1 MAKELPFFKFE
12 PNAWENGNIQ
22 MLSRE
27 CKGLFIDICSMYWS
41 RLGDLPA
48 KLVIQKLCAGNAT
61 ALNPLCDENI
71 IEVIDGNIYIQF
83 LTIQLQEFET
93 TSSKNSEN
101 ARLGWEKRR
110 KQKASSDRNA
120 TASKSQSE
128 TKAIREEKI
137 REEEIRED
145 FLLKKETKDLKGENQ
160 NSDKNPEPKASK
172 KVAQKKVSID
182 DLEMPPEFVPI
193 WEEWRQYRRDRKFKN
208 YAAPKYEQIAVN
220 KFLEMADN
228 NPETARQ
235 IIQQTFAHNY
245 QGLFPLKNTNNGTNQ
260 FTNNRTAGNTA
271 GSGTSGS
278 AHVSGKTSFNQ
289 IFARKLKASG
299 NSESGNITIDAE
311 VVE

>member
-41 RLGDLPA
+41 RLGDLPL
-48 KLVIQKLCAGNAT
+48 KLVVQKLCAGNAT

-101 ARLGWEKRR
+101 AKLGWEKRR
-110 KQKASSDRNA
+110 KQKDLSERNA

-128 TKAIREEKI
+128 TEAIREEKR

-145 FLLKKETKDLKGENQ
+145 FLLEKETKDLKGENQ
-160 NSDKNPEPKASK
+160 DLDKTPQASK
-172 KVAQKKVSID
+172 KVAQKKVSMHE
-182 DLEMPPEFVPI
+182 LEMPPEFHPI
-193 WEEWRQYRRDRKFKN
+193 WEEWTQYRKARKFKA
-208 YAAPKYEQIAVN
+208 YAAEKYEQLAVN
-220 KFLEMADN
+220 KLLELSNKDPAIAQRIL
-228 NPETARQ
+228 E
-235 IIQQTFAHNY
+235 QTFTNNY
-245 QGLFPLKNTNNGTNQ
+245 QGFFPLKNTNNGKQ
-260 FTNNRTAGNTA
+260 FTTNPTAGNNQKT
-271 GSGTSGS
+271 
-278 AHVSGKTSFNQ
+278 GKTSART
-289 IFARKLKASG
+289 IFAQRINAANTANREG
-299 NSESGNITIDAE
+299 GNITID
-311 VVE
+311 VEAQ

>member
-1 MAKELPFFKFE
+1 MAEEKKSFILYADLINSIDHLTNEEKGILFTHLLEYVNDKNPVLE
-12 PNAWENGNIQ
+12 DRVILSAW
-22 MLSRE
+22 
-27 CKGLFIDICSMYWS
+27 K
-41 RLGDLPA
+41 P
-48 KLVIQKLCAGNAT
+48 
-61 ALNPLCDENI
+61 
-71 IEVIDGNIYIQF
+71 
-83 LTIQLQEFET
+83 IQLQLKRDLVKFEEVKAKRSEAGKRSADLRALKKT
-93 TSSKNSEN
+93 KQSSTNSTIVEN
-101 ARLGWEKRR
+101 VQHRSTNSTVNDTVNVNENVNDNDI
-110 KQKASSDRNA
+110 S
-120 TASKSQSE
+120 
-128 TKAIREEKI
+128 
-137 REEEIRED
+137 
-145 FLLKKETKDLKGENQ
+145 FKKETKDLKDENQ
-160 NSDKNPEPKASK
+160 DLGKIPESQTSK

-193 WEEWRQYRRDRKFKN
+193 WEEWRQYRKDRKFKN

-228 NPETARQ
+228 DPETGRQ

-289 IFARKLKASG
+289 ILARKLKASG